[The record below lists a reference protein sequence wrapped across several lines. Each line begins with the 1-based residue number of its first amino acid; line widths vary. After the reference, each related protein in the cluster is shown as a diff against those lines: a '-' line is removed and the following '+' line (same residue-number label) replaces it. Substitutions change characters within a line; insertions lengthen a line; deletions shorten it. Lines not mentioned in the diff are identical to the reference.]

1 MTILLVIKL
10 NSCIYQKKDGS
21 EGGTNK
27 QAKPKLTISG
37 NGGLL
42 PPPPGSTS
50 VKTIPAPPSQ
60 TSSPSHQSTNPNNW
74 GEFTSA
80 NDTSQSGGNSNPN
93 WVQF

>member
-1 MTILLVIKL
+1 
-10 NSCIYQKKDGS
+10 
-21 EGGTNK
+21 
-27 QAKPKLTISG
+27 
-37 NGGLL
+37 L